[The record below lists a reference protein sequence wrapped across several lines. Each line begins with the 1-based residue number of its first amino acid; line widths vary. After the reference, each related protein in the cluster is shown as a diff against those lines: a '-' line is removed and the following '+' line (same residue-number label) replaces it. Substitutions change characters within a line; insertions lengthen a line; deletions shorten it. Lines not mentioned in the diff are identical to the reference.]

1 MSSIALY
8 VAIYLA
14 VLLSIYQVYYIYYE
28 QHFAD
33 FEKRPGLDEEGLAEL
48 SGLAR
53 QVREGGDRTAFEAAV
68 RSRLGDRLDPRVV
81 LAAFAREGEPVNAA
95 QLLRRRRQIVTNGSI
110 MVRHLARWKT
120 TPPARDIR
128 GLMILVITVLCLS
141 VLALG
146 GLAIYTVGYQLASPS
161 LAWANEPAVLLA
173 LIAGLIVAT
182 HLVYKLDVYLH
193 DLYQIGRLNLHF
205 Q

>member
-95 QLLRRRRQIVTNGSI
+95 QLLRRHRQIVTNGSI

-120 TPPARDIR
+120 TPPVRDVR

-146 GLAIYTVGYQLASPS
+146 GLAIYTVGYQLASPT

-173 LIAGLIVAT
+173 LIVGLIVAT